1 MNRKQ
6 IFIGLLS
13 FFLTGYG
20 TAQNSGSWNGKQ
32 AAVVITYDDA
42 IDEHLDNA
50 IPVLDS
56 LQLKASFYV
65 TAFAE
70 STKRRLTEWK
80 ALAVKGHELGN
91 HTLYHP
97 CIGGVGREWVK
108 PDYDLSNYT
117 VQRMIDEVRMT
128 NTFLQSLDGKTKR
141 TFAFTCG
148 DTKAGGIDFSK
159 DIQRDFVA
167 MRSVRNEMHKL
178 NEVNLADV
186 DCYMVNNHTAEQMI
200 QWVKKAKET
209 NSLLVILFHGVGGG
223 NGLNVSIEEHRK
235 FLRYLKQQ
243 EKELW
248 IATMIDVAEYVKQKQ
263 QSK

>member
-6 IFIGLLS
+6 IVIL
-13 FFLTGYG
+13 FFSAVISIQCM
-20 TAQNSGSWNGKQ
+20 AQSAGSWNGKQ

-65 TAFAE
+65 TAYAE

-80 ALAVKGHELGN
+80 ALAAKGHELGN

-97 CIGGVGREWVK
+97 CIGGIGREWVK
-108 PDYDLSNYT
+108 PDYDLANYT
-117 VQRMIDEVRMT
+117 VQRMVDEVRMT

-159 DIQRDFVA
+159 YIQQDFVA
-167 MRSVRNEMHKL
+167 MRSVRNEMHQL
-178 NEVNLADV
+178 NEVKLADV
-186 DCYMVNNHTAEQMI
+186 DCFMVNNHTAEEMI

-209 NSLLVILFHGVGGG
+209 NALLVILFHGVGGG

-235 FLRYLKQQ
+235 FLRYLKQN
-243 EKELW
+243 EKDLW
-248 IATMIDVAEYVKQKQ
+248 IATMIDVAEYVQQKQ
-263 QSK
+263 QTK

>member
-1 MNRKQ
+1 MKQ
-6 IFIGLLS
+6 KFYYILILAV
-13 FFLTGYG
+13 FFGIHCA
-20 TAQNSGSWNGKQ
+20 AQTSRSWNGKQ

-50 IPVLDS
+50 IPILDS

-70 STKRRLTEWK
+70 STKRRLAEWK
-80 ALAVKGHELGN
+80 AIATKGHELGN

-108 PDYDLSNYT
+108 PDYDLAKYT
-117 VQRMIDEVRMT
+117 VQRIVDEVRMT
-128 NTFLQSLDGKTKR
+128 NSFLQSLDGKTKR

-159 DIQRDFVA
+159 DIQQDFVA

-178 NEVNLADV
+178 NEVNLRDV

-200 QWVKKAKET
+200 QWVIKAKQT

-223 NGLNVSIEEHRK
+223 NNLNVSVAEHRK

-248 IATMIDVAEYVKQKQ
+248 IATMIDVAEYVKKEQ

>member
-1 MNRKQ
+1 MKRKQ

-13 FFLTGYG
+13 FLLTVHG
-20 TAQNSGSWNGKQ
+20 TAQNSSSWNGKQ

-56 LQLKASFYV
+56 LQLKASFYI

-70 STKRRLTEWK
+70 STKRRLAEWK
-80 ALAVKGHELGN
+80 VLAAKGHELGN

-108 PDYDLSNYT
+108 PDYDLGNYT
-117 VQRMIDEVRMT
+117 VQRMVDEVRMT

-148 DTKAGGIDFSK
+148 DTKASGIDFSK
-159 DIQRDFVA
+159 DIQQDFVA

-200 QWVKKAKET
+200 QWVNKAKET

-248 IATMIDVAEYVKQKQ
+248 VATMIDVAEYVQQKQ

>member
-1 MNRKQ
+1 MNRKP
-6 IFIGLLS
+6 IYLLTIS
-13 FFLTGYG
+13 FFFSLCCA
-20 TAQNSGSWNGKQ
+20 AQNSHNWNGKQ

-50 IPVLDS
+50 IPILDS

-80 ALAVKGHELGN
+80 ALAANGHELGN

-108 PDYDLSNYT
+108 PDYDLANYT
-117 VQRMIDEVRMT
+117 VQRLVDEVRMT

-159 DIQRDFVA
+159 DIQQDFVA

-178 NEVNLADV
+178 NEVNLTDV
-186 DCYMVNNHTAEQMI
+186 DCYMVNNHTAEEMI
-200 QWVKKAKET
+200 QWVKKARET

-223 NGLNVSIEEHRK
+223 NSLNVSIEEHRK

-248 IATMIDVAEYVKQKQ
+248 IATMIDVAEYVQQKQ
-263 QSK
+263 QTK